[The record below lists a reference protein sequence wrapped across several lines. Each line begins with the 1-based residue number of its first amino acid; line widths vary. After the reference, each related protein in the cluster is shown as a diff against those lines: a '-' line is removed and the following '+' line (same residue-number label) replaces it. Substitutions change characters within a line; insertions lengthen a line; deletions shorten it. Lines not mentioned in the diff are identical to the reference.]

1 MHFLLVTFGCKKIF
15 FFFFFG
21 VHPRIKSK
29 QKCLC
34 ILKFRPKRVFIY
46 TINHTKLKARS
57 KVYLVIS
64 LESFVIK
71 IMGGHWDFTSNSR
84 NKSFVWIAV
93 AREKNSNKK
102 QVSILPGCR
111 SCLNVMILLKR
122 FLFIIPINFLFLTEN
137 DTIKLILIS
146 TQVLPAWNSGINSG
160 SFVKCIIF
168 VIKNENV

>member
-1 MHFLLVTFGCKKIF
+1 MFGCKKIF
-15 FFFFFG
+15 FFLFFS

-64 LESFVIK
+64 LESFVIE

-122 FLFIIPINFLFLTEN
+122 FLFIIPILNFLFFNRKWYNKTYSNFYASLARVEQWHQLRLN
-137 DTIKLILIS
+137 FREHLRQK
-146 TQVLPAWNSGINSG
+146 
-160 SFVKCIIF
+160 K
-168 VIKNENV
+168 KM